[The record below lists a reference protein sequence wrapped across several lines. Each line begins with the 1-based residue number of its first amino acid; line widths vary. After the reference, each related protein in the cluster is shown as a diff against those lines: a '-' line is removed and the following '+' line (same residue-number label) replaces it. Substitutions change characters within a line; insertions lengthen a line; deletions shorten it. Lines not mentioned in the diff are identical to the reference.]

1 MLRATA
7 LALACL
13 ITGAAIAAE
22 PPTYG
27 KQLEGFAYPFQ
38 QLADNTHALLASLGV
53 NKAIVLGHS
62 AGGMLATR
70 YALMYPQQV
79 ERLAMVNPIGL
90 EDWKALG
97 VPYRTVDQWYARE
110 LKLDAEGVRNYERAT
125 YYAGRWKPEYERWVQ
140 MLVGLNK
147 GPGHEAVQDP
157 GTAGGRVDS
166 EGGPGDLRRAR
177 TCPADRA
184 TRAVPQGADRLAGA
198 LKPQASGAAN
208 VVFCKYHQLV
218 VKHPTRPREPRAA
231 PRVGERRSTIAAI
244 FCSDALPCPT
254 SDSKCPNS
262 RDSGPTGSCSDLIA
276 AWKSSSFGSL
286 PSAPKP
292 NVTSFKTLAA
302 SIAPSVGISATGGQC
317 RLRNPRR
324 PVRLFVVACRWQ
336 RRLLRKPLDEL
347 CFDILDERDH
357 CGGPNL
363 IRIRELGES
372 RGEES
377 DRFEYLA
384 RGLSIT
390 LHQIFIV
397 LGIRFDERKFLGELE
412 LVDACIY
419 LQLRDEV
426 PKRGDIREQATGA
439 AHDIAA
445 LQLLA
450 VIGHELFQRD
460 LLQLGRYASGLR
472 PRHLR
477 QPIGHTLVQRTHHI
491 RRRRRSLVGILRHTG
506 AKAKKFSNGNE

>member
-27 KQLEGFAYPFQ
+27 KQLEGFAYPYPLQHFDFQSQGQALQMGYMDVPAKGTANGHNVVLMHGKNFCAATWQTTLDALSQAGYRVIAVDQIGFCTSSKPAHYQYSFQ

-62 AGGMLATR
+62 TGGMLATR

-140 MLVGLNK
+140 MLVG
-147 GPGHEAVQDP
+147 GVCPSAVC
-157 GTAGGRVDS
+157 S
-166 EGGPGDLRRAR
+166 
-177 TCPADRA
+177 
-184 TRAVPQGADRLAGA
+184 
-198 LKPQASGAAN
+198 
-208 VVFCKYHQLV
+208 
-218 VKHPTRPREPRAA
+218 
-231 PRVGERRSTIAAI
+231 STIAAI

-302 SIAPSVGISATGGQC
+302 SIAPSVGISVGVTRSMAC
-317 RLRNPRR
+317 AWNASSR
-324 PVRLFVVACRWQ
+324 P
-336 RRLLRKPLDEL
+336 
-347 CFDILDERDH
+347 
-357 CGGPNL
+357 
-363 IRIRELGES
+363 
-372 RGEES
+372 
-377 DRFEYLA
+377 LA
-384 RGLSIT
+384 ASAGSVTR
-390 LHQIFIV
+390 
-397 LGIRFDERKFLGELE
+397 
-412 LVDACIY
+412 
-419 LQLRDEV
+419 
-426 PKRGDIREQATGA
+426 A
-439 AHDIAA
+439 APFASS
-445 LQLLA
+445 LLLA
-450 VIGHELFQRD
+450 AGSVGCC
-460 LLQLGRYASGLR
+460 AN
-472 PRHLR
+472 
-477 QPIGHTLVQRTHHI
+477 
-491 RRRRRSLVGILRHTG
+491 RSMNCVSTSLTN
-506 AKAKKFSNGNE
+506 ATTAAAPT